1 MLPLAFIILIIIAV
15 IVMYQSR
22 EKFTETSYYYEA
34 APGARG
40 ARMVCMPENRGMAS
54 LGIAVTKAARY
65 AAKCS
70 GVAKVNHSTI
80 NMVGRKAAKASKPRA
95 RVLRSTQAVIRPVK
109 KAPRKIRALTAS
121 AAKPCTTCKPKKFT
135 KTALKT
141 RKLPAALQAAVR
153 DPVRPK
159 KVTRIGK
166 KLGSK
171 KVAKKPKTSKKLKL
185 KNRPLKPTKK
195 PKKPTK
201 KPKKP
206 TKKPKKP
213 TKKPKKPMK
222 KPTKKPTKPPPFK
235 SGIIG
240 GMNRVSITDP
250 GVVKARTAVE
260 RALIER
266 HGSRL
271 TVTVLNAS
279 KQIVAGTNWRLT
291 VRADFMPD
299 PTVNMGA
306 KRPSKQYMA
315 TVFEALPVNG
325 GALKVTTIEEDQIV
339 SVRPVKLTS
348 SLGQAGR
355 IEWPELQ
362 GTNAETARAALAAA
376 RRDLSVEV
384 IGAGEITTANYVK
397 TRVRITK
404 GTDGKVARVPR
415 IG

>member
-121 AAKPCTTCKPKKFT
+121 ACKPCTTCKPKKFT

-153 DPVRPK
+153 DPARPK
-159 KVTRIGK
+159 KVTRVGK

-171 KVAKKPKTSKKLKL
+171 KVAKKPKTSKKIVKS
-185 KNRPLKPTKK
+185 KKAKKTKKTKKAKK
-195 PKKPTK
+195 PKKAKKAK
-201 KPKKP
+201 KPKKA
-206 TKKPKKP
+206 KKTSPAAP
-213 TKKPKKPMK
+213 VT
-222 KPTKKPTKPPPFK
+222 
-235 SGIIG
+235 
-240 GMNRVSITDP
+240 
-250 GVVKARTAVE
+250 GVKETTAQKEARKAKNAVFLATVATNVKAQKANKGVTGVKETTAQKE
-260 RALIER
+260 A
-266 HGSRL
+266 RL
-271 TVTVLNAS
+271 AKNA
-279 KQIVAGTNWRLT
+279 AFL
-291 VRADFMPD
+291 
-299 PTVNMGA
+299 
-306 KRPSKQYMA
+306 A
-315 TVFEALPVNG
+315 TVATNIK
-325 GALKVTTIEEDQIV
+325 AQKANKRVT
-339 SVRPVKLTS
+339 
-348 SLGQAGR
+348 A
-355 IEWPELQ
+355 
-362 GTNAETARAALAAA
+362 
-376 RRDLSVEV
+376 
-384 IGAGEITTANYVK
+384 
-397 TRVRITK
+397 
-404 GTDGKVARVPR
+404 
-415 IG
+415 

>member
-159 KVTRIGK
+159 KVTRVGK

-171 KVAKKPKTSKKLKL
+171 KVAKKPKTSKKLVK
-185 KNRPLKPTKK
+185 KAKKAKK
-195 PKKPTK
+195 PKKAKKAK
-201 KPKKP
+201 KPKKAKKTSP
-206 TKKPKKP
+206 AAPVYVDSRLVDIGKVFESKPKKA
-213 TKKPKKPMK
+213 KKTSPAAPV
-222 KPTKKPTKPPPFK
+222 T
-235 SGIIG
+235 
-240 GMNRVSITDP
+240 
-250 GVVKARTAVE
+250 GVKETTAQKEARLAK
-260 RALIER
+260 
-266 HGSRL
+266 
-271 TVTVLNAS
+271 NA
-279 KQIVAGTNWRLT
+279 AFL
-291 VRADFMPD
+291 
-299 PTVNMGA
+299 
-306 KRPSKQYMA
+306 A
-315 TVFEALPVNG
+315 TVATNIKAQKANKG
-325 GALKVTTIEEDQIV
+325 VT
-339 SVRPVKLTS
+339 
-348 SLGQAGR
+348 A
-355 IEWPELQ
+355 
-362 GTNAETARAALAAA
+362 
-376 RRDLSVEV
+376 
-384 IGAGEITTANYVK
+384 
-397 TRVRITK
+397 
-404 GTDGKVARVPR
+404 
-415 IG
+415 